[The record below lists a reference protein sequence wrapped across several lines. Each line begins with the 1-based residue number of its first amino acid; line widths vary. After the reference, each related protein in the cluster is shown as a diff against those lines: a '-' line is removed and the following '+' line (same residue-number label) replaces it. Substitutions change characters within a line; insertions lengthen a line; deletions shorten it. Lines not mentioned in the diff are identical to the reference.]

1 MWGNFVENLGL
12 KEGFAEFKEQFNKDA
27 KTTIANTQFAKE
39 RGIDLAKLDQWEQ
52 HLQEQAI
59 NKTAELHERTI
70 GRAVDTLA
78 QDDTIAQLLELKSEA
93 REAAEEAVPSFGMA
107 LAAPQEERG
116 DGSGGALEE
125 AELAGAHLSPA
136 EQREPET
143 SPQVSP
149 APERATAAL
158 AAGRAAVARA
168 PERIRQAELLEL
180 KSSRDEAFA
189 HIAELEG
196 RLAELSGLSDD
207 ALGQADEAKLQ
218 ALLLRRAVEE
228 KDSAMVQAMEV
239 QRKLEEQLG
248 LSQKKLEDLEAS
260 FVERLK
266 REVSQKEQ
274 ELLDEVAYLRKA
286 GEAKE
291 RRVQDLQA
299 EKTAMERRLLV
310 KASAGVSDAGDLML
324 EAHTAI
330 ARAFG
335 DMSMQHPCLRL
346 LDEPIL
352 KLMALLFQQPLFRRM
367 FFGATAMLWV
377 YALTLSLTGSSEAV
391 HV

>member
-93 REAAEEAVPSFGMA
+93 RE
-107 LAAPQEERG
+107 EERG